1 MTAITD
7 RLMSLPDARRRA
19 WRAAAATLLAGT
31 FALIAI
37 FGDAA
42 LAAWRVWTSS
52 ATFNHCLAVVPIAAW
67 LAHRRRAV
75 FVAADPAP
83 VAALPAAA
91 ALLGGVAWLVAHAAT
106 VYEIQQFALVGILQC
121 LLLGVLGWRA
131 YGALLL
137 PCLYLFFLVPTG
149 EQLVPALQ
157 NFTTAFIVAGLDAI
171 GIPNFVDGVFIS
183 IPSGSF
189 HVAEACAGLRFLIAS
204 LAYGVLYADL
214 TYRSWRRRLLFVALS
229 LAVPILANGI
239 RALGIVL
246 IAHYSNH
253 RYAVGVDH
261 IVYGWGFFLAV
272 TLLLSWIG
280 RRFADGNDTW
290 QPPAWL
296 APRTP
301 SRPGQRA
308 ARLAVVAAGIVVAAG
323 LGPGYAA
330 YLERHGDG
338 RPAHAFELRPAPPWR
353 QETPVADWR
362 PVFRDPAAEWQLR
375 FADGTGRSVDVHVV
389 FYAAQRKGAEL
400 LAFAND
406 LQDDRWRRVADART
420 PIELDGATL
429 QARSRRILAGVE
441 RRTVVVAYWV
451 DGRFVATQVEAKLAQ
466 VAGTL
471 ATGRR
476 AAAAVLLS
484 AEGDDAAVAMR
495 TLQDF
500 ARGAQGIGPALAAV
514 AASLR

>member
-7 RLMSLPDARRRA
+7 RLISLPDARRRA

-330 YLERHGDG
+330 YLERQVV
-338 RPAHAFELRPAPPWR
+338 LS
-353 QETPVADWR
+353 
-362 PVFRDPAAEWQLR
+362 
-375 FADGTGRSVDVHVV
+375 TG
-389 FYAAQRKGAEL
+389 L
-400 LAFAND
+400 
-406 LQDDRWRRVADART
+406 
-420 PIELDGATL
+420 
-429 QARSRRILAGVE
+429 
-441 RRTVVVAYWV
+441 
-451 DGRFVATQVEAKLAQ
+451 
-466 VAGTL
+466 
-471 ATGRR
+471 
-476 AAAAVLLS
+476 
-484 AEGDDAAVAMR
+484 
-495 TLQDF
+495 
-500 ARGAQGIGPALAAV
+500 
-514 AASLR
+514 